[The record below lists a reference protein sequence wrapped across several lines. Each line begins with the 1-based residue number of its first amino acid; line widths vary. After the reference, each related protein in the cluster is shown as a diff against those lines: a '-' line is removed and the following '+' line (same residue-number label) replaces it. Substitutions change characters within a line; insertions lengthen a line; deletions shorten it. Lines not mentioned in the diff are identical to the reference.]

1 MSKKMSRKGSLTK
14 DGVSAKGYFRLNITE
29 DKDGVQKVV
38 GDSGW
43 VKNQIT
49 NLGFQNYLAALVG
62 AVAGSKQVGYV
73 ALGTGGAPAAG
84 DTVLAGEIMASTQRT
99 AVTPTTIAS
108 KTVQFAATFSS
119 ANSFLTASSNLSNIG
134 LFNTTTTSDT
144 LFAGNTYTS
153 SAVAT
158 NQNVNITYQIRFS

>member
-1 MSKKMSRKGSLTK
+1 MSKRLSRKDSVARE
-14 DGVSAKGYFRLNITE
+14 GVSAKGYFRLNITE
-29 DKDGVQKVV
+29 DRNGKQVVV

-49 NLGFQNYLAALVG
+49 NLGFQNYLSALLGV
-62 AVAGSKQVGYV
+62 VTGSKQVNYV
-73 ALGTGGAPAAG
+73 ALGTGGAPAAT
-84 DTVLAGEIMASTQRT
+84 DTTLAGEIMASTQRT

-108 KTVQFAATFSS
+108 KTIQFAATFSS
-119 ANSFLTASSNLSNIG
+119 ANSFLTGTSNLSNIG
-134 LFNTTTTSDT
+134 LFATTTTSDT

-158 NQNVNITYQIRFS
+158 NQNVNLTYQIRFS

>member
-1 MSKKMSRKGSLTK
+1 MSKRMSRKNSAVT
-14 DGVSAKGYFRLNITE
+14 DGLSAKGYFRLNITE
-29 DKDGVQKVV
+29 DKNGKQVVV

-49 NLGFQNYLAALVG
+49 NLGFQNYLAALLG
-62 AVAGSKQVGYV
+62 AVAGSKQVAYV
-73 ALGTGGAPAAG
+73 ALGTGGAPATT
-84 DTVLAGEIMASTQRT
+84 DTTLAGEIMASTQRT
-99 AVTPTTIAS
+99 TVTPTTIAS

-134 LFNTTTTSDT
+134 LYATTTTSDT

-158 NQNVNITYQIRFS
+158 NQNVNLTYQIRFS